1 MLDYIGTKHFDYL
14 VHLRF
19 WFYNKGREV
28 KIFFKL
34 YIWVQEIPFNYL
46 QSKSFSKDLFIRTG
60 SLFYDGS

>member
-34 YIWVQEIPFNYL
+34 YIWVQESPIQL
-46 QSKSFSKDLFIRTG
+46 SSK
-60 SLFYDGS
+60 